1 MTTWDYEGRTWTID
15 ELHQRQDCLVTK
27 YELRVNLV
35 KRKKPV
41 ELALKEKLDTS
52 KATRAETY
60 FLHGMD
66 LTLTEITELK
76 QCEVLYWKLCKHLR
90 EGHPIEEAIK
100 KNPTPLKKKIKKYI
114 KTELKSVL
122 KEIGSPYTEAQ
133 GSQIKIQN
141 QEISQYR
148 PELSWDYIAAK
159 KLNRLLEA
167 RKSEV
172 TLAKQ
177 LNEEDCTQRTK

>member
-1 MTTWDYEGRTWTID
+1 
-15 ELHQRQDCLVTK
+15 
-27 YELRVNLV
+27 LV

-41 ELALKEKLDTS
+41 EKALKEKLDTS
-52 KATRAETY
+52 KATRGNTH
-60 FLHGMD
+60 FLHGMN

-76 QCEVLYWKLCKHLR
+76 QCEVNYWTLCKHIR

-100 KNPTPLKKKIKKYI
+100 KKPQRKVKKYI

-133 GSQIKIQN
+133 GSQIEIQN

-148 PELSWDYIAAK
+148 PELSWEYIAAK